1 MLPEAEEGSF
11 LVAPP
16 VSHSALCDAAKNS
29 SPAGA
34 VLSCDQT
41 GPRCEVTP
49 YITCFGTIARPEF
62 IIVLDQGR
70 IVEDGRYSELL
81 ERNGL
86 YAGTG
91 TARRARS
98 PTPKPRRLL
107 SEAIGDYRL
116 VRRSHRP

>member
-1 MLPEAEEGSF
+1 M
-11 LVAPP
+11 VAPP
-16 VSHSALCDAAKNS
+16 VSHSALCDAAKNG

-49 YITCFGTIARPEF
+49 SVIRFRTIARHDR
-62 IIVLDQGR
+62 IIVLDPGR

-86 YAGTG
+86 YASYWNRPSGAFTD
-91 TARRARS
+91 TE
-98 PTPKPRRLL
+98 TP
-107 SEAIGDYRL
+107 EAAK
-116 VRRSHRP
+116 

>member
-16 VSHSALCDAAKNS
+16 VSHSALCDTAKNS

-41 GPRCEVTP
+41 EPRCEVTP
-49 YITCFGTIARPEF
+49 YIICFRTIARHDR

-86 YAGTG
+86 YASYWNRPSGAFTD
-91 TARRARS
+91 TE
-98 PTPKPRRLL
+98 TP
-107 SEAIGDYRL
+107 EAAK
-116 VRRSHRP
+116 

>member
-1 MLPEAEEGSF
+1 M
-11 LVAPP
+11 VAPP
-16 VSHSALCDAAKNS
+16 VSHSALCDAAKNG

-86 YAGTG
+86 YASYWNRPSGAFTD
-91 TARRARS
+91 TE
-98 PTPKPRRLL
+98 TP
-107 SEAIGDYRL
+107 EAAK
-116 VRRSHRP
+116 

>member
-1 MLPEAEEGSF
+1 MLPEAEEGFF

-16 VSHSALCDAAKNS
+16 VSHSALCDAAKNG
-29 SPAGA
+29 SPVDA

-41 GPRCEVTP
+41 EPRCEVTP
-49 YITCFGTIARPEF
+49 SVIRFRTIARHDR

-86 YAGTG
+86 YASYWNRPSGAFTD
-91 TARRARS
+91 TE
-98 PTPKPRRLL
+98 TP
-107 SEAIGDYRL
+107 EAAK
-116 VRRSHRP
+116 

>member
-41 GPRCEVTP
+41 EPRCEVTRSV
-49 YITCFGTIARPEF
+49 IRFRTIARHDR